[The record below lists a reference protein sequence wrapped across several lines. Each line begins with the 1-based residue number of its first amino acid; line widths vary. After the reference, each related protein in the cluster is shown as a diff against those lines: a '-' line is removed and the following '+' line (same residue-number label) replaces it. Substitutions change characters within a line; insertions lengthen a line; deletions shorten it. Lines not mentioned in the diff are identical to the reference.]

1 MPAGSSSQSQ
11 VWAVAGGGPS
21 RAGLFSGPV
30 RIATRA
36 PRRLAARGAV
46 QASAVFDADDRVFI
60 ADMAGWV
67 QAFAN
72 TGVSLWQQ
80 QLDGAVSATPAVDLG
95 AGRVF
100 VGTQTGWVYA
110 LATADGSVLWRKRV
124 PTKSDARIVSDLL
137 LLTAQPRVV
146 LSSWGGRFSALEA
159 ATGEIGHN
167 WDAGISPQAGASA
180 DTSGNCY
187 CLRALRGQG
196 VAFVRVAP
204 GGAESVLYRQPEGQR
219 GASRMVVAAAP
230 VLDESRGVAY
240 FIVNQ
245 GRNST
250 LHAWSLRDARLLWQR
265 DFPRMIV
272 ATPALRPDGAMVL
285 AGMDGGVHALSPE
298 GSPLFRYETGAEYL
312 LASPVCEGLG
322 STFVG
327 DPLGRLQVIGQG
339 GRGRAVFE
347 TARSLQ
353 ARPAFDRRGD
363 LYLPGTDR
371 TVHVFRNLAA
381 A

>member
-1 MPAGSSSQSQ
+1 M
-11 VWAVAGGGPS
+11 AGGGPS
-21 RAGLFSGPV
+21 RAGRFPGPV
-30 RIATRA
+30 RIASKRA
-36 PRRLAARGAV
+36 RRLAARGAV

-67 QAFAN
+67 QAFAS
-72 TGVSLWQQ
+72 TRVPLWQQ
-80 QLDGAVSATPAVDLG
+80 QLEGAVSATPAVDVG

-146 LSSWGGRFSALEA
+146 LSSWGGRFNALEA

-187 CLRALRGQG
+187 CLRAVRGEG

-204 GGAESVLYRQPEGQR
+204 DGAESVLCRQPEGER

-240 FIVNQ
+240 FIVNR
-245 GRNST
+245 GRDST
-250 LHAWSLRDARLLWQR
+250 LHAWSLRDGRLLWQR

-272 ATPALRPDGAMVL
+272 ATPALRPDGALVV
-285 AGMDGGVHALSPE
+285 AGMDGAVHALAPE
-298 GSPLFRYETGAEYL
+298 GSLLFRYETGAEYL
-312 LASPVCEGLG
+312 LAGPVCDGLG
-322 STFVG
+322 SAFVG
-327 DPLGRLQVIGQG
+327 DPLGRLHVIDKDGTG
-339 GRGRAVFE
+339 HAIFE
-347 TARSLQ
+347 TGRSLQ
-353 ARPAFDRRGD
+353 ARAAFDPQGR

-371 TVHVFRNLAA
+371 TVYVFQNLAA